1 MNLLSK
7 IFLTAI
13 SGWAVGKDTNV
24 KFRGTKEEIDVIYN
38 AMKAT
43 RKFQEELKRPGATVQ
58 SVMDKLDVKHMTE
71 AEFERIFALKW
82 PV

>member
-1 MNLLSK
+1 MNLLQK

-13 SGWAVGKDTNV
+13 SAWAVGKDTST
-24 KFRGTKEEIDVIYN
+24 KFRGKKEEIEAIYN

-43 RKFQEELKRPGATVQ
+43 RLFQEELKRPGATVQ
-58 SVMDKLDVKHMTE
+58 SVMDKLDIKHMAE
-71 AEFERIFALKW
+71 AEFERIFAVKW